1 MKNFILNKIEETK
14 KVLENIELAENLVTF
29 YKGKVKAFE
38 DVLEEIDNP
47 NLESIVEIANALV
60 KVELDYS
67 MNDMFLLKGKL
78 EAFDEVL
85 GFMKKD

>member
-29 YKGKVKAFE
+29 YKSKVKVFE
-38 DVLEEIDNP
+38 DVLEAIDNP

-60 KVELDYS
+60 KVELDYG